1 MKLFQILIL
10 SCALLLTPLA
20 YAAVNI
26 NTADAQTIASEL
38 NGVGMKKAEA
48 IVEYRK
54 KHGPFKSLEDLLEVK
69 GIGAATLE
77 NNKENIKFK

>member
-1 MKLFQILIL
+1 MKLFQILAL
-10 SCALLLTPLA
+10 SCALLITPMA
-20 YAAVNI
+20 FAAVNV

-38 NGVGMKKAEA
+38 NGVGMKKAES

-54 KHGPFKSLEDLLEVK
+54 KHGPFKSIEDLLEVK

-77 NNKENIKFK
+77 KNKENIKFK

>member
-1 MKLFQILIL
+1 MKFLQIVAL
-10 SCALLLTPLA
+10 SCALFLTSSA
-20 YAAVNI
+20 FASVNI

-38 NGVGMKKAEA
+38 NGVGIKKAET

-54 KHGPFKSLEDLLEVK
+54 KYGPFKSLDDLMNVK

-77 NNKENIKFK
+77 KNKENIKFK